1 VERSPIIIHVPH
13 SSTFIPPEIRKDILL
28 SDNELQSE
36 LLTMTDWYTE
46 EFAAIDEKYGNIIKY
61 GFSRLV
67 VDPERFRDDTN
78 EIMSTTGMGAVY
90 VSTSGKK
97 KLRILSNDKREL
109 LLKKYYDPY
118 HNRFEEKTDRILSDF
133 NKCLIID
140 IHSFP
145 TKPLPYELNPNGY
158 RPDICIGMD
167 DYHTPKYLIEFAK
180 EYFSK
185 ENFTTAFNT
194 PFSGTFVPIKCYQ
207 KDERI
212 SSIMIE
218 IKRCLYMNETTGEKT
233 AAFIKLK
240 NLINQFIQ
248 KVSGTF

>member
-61 GFSRLV
+61 DFSRLV

-90 VSTSGKK
+90 VSTSEKK
-97 KLRILSNDKREL
+97 KLRKLSDDKREL
-109 LLKKYYDPY
+109 FLRKYYDPY
-118 HNRFEEKTDRILSDF
+118 HNRFEEIASRILSDF

-145 TKPLPYELNPNGY
+145 TKPLPYELNPNAY

-207 KDERI
+207 KDERV

-218 IKRCLYMNETTGEKT
+218 IKRCLYMNESTGEKT
-233 AAFIKLK
+233 AAFLKLK

>member
-1 VERSPIIIHVPH
+1 
-13 SSTFIPPEIRKDILL
+13 
-28 SDNELQSE
+28 
-36 LLTMTDWYTE
+36 
-46 EFAAIDEKYGNIIKY
+46 
-61 GFSRLV
+61 
-67 VDPERFRDDTN
+67 
-78 EIMSTTGMGAVY
+78 MGVVY

-97 KLRILSNDKREL
+97 KLRRLSDDKREL

-118 HNRFEEKTDRILSDF
+118 HKRFEDKAGKILSDF

-145 TKPLPYELNPNGY
+145 TNPLPYELNPNAY

-167 DYHTPKYLIEFAK
+167 DYHTPKYLIEFTK

-194 PFSGTFVPIKCYQ
+194 PFSGSFVPIKCYQ